1 MSDNI
6 AQVYA
11 FIEGL
16 KKRLNPNKELMT
28 AIAGE
33 MLASV
38 EDNFRNQ
45 GANVPGGWPALS
57 PATIKQKQ
65 RKNRVLSILQSQGR
79 MLKANKASA
88 TNDTAMVSNNAG
100 YAAIHNYGGTIN
112 IGTRERMLRHRTNAK
127 GDLLTNEQYPH
138 LLIFAK
144 KSHKRVREISLVQ
157 RAYSIKIPARPF
169 MVLTDHY
176 RYNIIEIIDKHV
188 NSK

>member
-11 FIEGL
+11 FVDGL
-16 KKRLNPNKELMT
+16 KKRLSPNKDLMT

-38 EDNFRNQ
+38 EDNFRSQ

-57 PATIKQKQ
+57 PATLKQKQ

-79 MLKANKASA
+79 LLKANQASA
-88 TNDTAMVSNNAG
+88 TNDTAMVSNNTT
-100 YAAIHNYGGTIN
+100 YAAIQNFGGTIN
-112 IGTRERMLRHRTNAK
+112 IGSRERILRHRTNAK
-127 GDLLTNEQYPH
+127 GDLLTNQQYPH

-144 KSHKRVREISLVQ
+144 KSHKRVRETSLVQ

-169 MVLTDHY
+169 MVLTDYY
-176 RYNIIEIIDKHV
+176 RYNIIEIITNHV
-188 NSK
+188 NG